1 MRYYTGET
9 WVEGENEQAEVI
21 DSLIA
26 EVTEIGRQE
35 GLKEAREEAGRKAI
49 EEGRRE
55 ERELLLEKVVDFFIK
70 KGFGYVHKTAQYDE
84 FVSSLS

>member
-26 EVTEIGRQE
+26 EV
-35 GLKEAREEAGRKAI
+35 
-49 EEGRRE
+49 RRE

-70 KGFGYVHKTAQYDE
+70 KGFGYVLKTAQYDE

>member
-1 MRYYTGET
+1 MRMRYYTGET

-26 EVTEIGRQE
+26 EV
-35 GLKEAREEAGRKAI
+35 
-49 EEGRRE
+49 RRE

-70 KGFGYVHKTAQYDE
+70 KGFGYVLKTAQYDE

>member
-1 MRYYTGET
+1 M
-9 WVEGENEQAEVI
+9 

-26 EVTEIGRQE
+26 EV
-35 GLKEAREEAGRKAI
+35 
-49 EEGRRE
+49 RRE

-70 KGFGYVHKTAQYDE
+70 KGFGYVLKTAQYDE